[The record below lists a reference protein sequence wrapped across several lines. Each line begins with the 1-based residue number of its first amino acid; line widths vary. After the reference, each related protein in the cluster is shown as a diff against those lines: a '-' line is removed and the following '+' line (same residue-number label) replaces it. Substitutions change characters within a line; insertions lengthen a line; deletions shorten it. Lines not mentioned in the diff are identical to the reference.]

1 MRSLISVVPVPARVP
16 GVRERPA
23 SESQSQAELRDRNS
37 QTVRQAGLE
46 LGWRGT
52 TCEAFKALRDTLIR
66 GW

>member
-37 QTVRQAGLE
+37 QTVRQAGWSWAGEEQHVKLSN
-46 LGWRGT
+46 LSGT
-52 TCEAFKALRDTLIR
+52 L
-66 GW
+66 